1 MGVLPIAS
9 AVDPVALA
17 RLVLDL
23 EIVPDGRHF
32 GVACPPLA
40 EDTFGPIGPLH
51 APAHATPG
59 EERRW
64 MIRKEGDRFDRF
76 WLG

>member
-1 MGVLPIAS
+1 MQEPAVRPGRGVLSISGAI
-9 AVDPVALA
+9 DPVALA

-23 EIVPDGRHF
+23 EIVSDGRHF

-51 APAHATPG
+51 APAHAAPG
-59 EERRW
+59 
-64 MIRKEGDRFDRF
+64 KEGGGMI
-76 WLG
+76 W